1 MKIYKIVL
9 VGAIALSGYLGYSN
23 FIKVDLSE
31 ITEIL
36 APTSMEDAEET
47 TKKRVRPSP
56 SEEKQ
61 KSTSDIIIEIVQTLA
76 PLLAPVFA
84 SRKRTDKK
92 GQVKTLDED
101 VRDIAEHLGVS
112 RAFVRGKLGL
122 GDQRKKQTGTT
133 HKRRVSDKR
142 T

>member
-1 MKIYKIVL
+1 
-9 VGAIALSGYLGYSN
+9 
-23 FIKVDLSE
+23 
-31 ITEIL
+31 
-36 APTSMEDAEET
+36 MEDAEET